1 MAGIR
6 LIFNVHRNWE
16 DWLGMLLGVLI
27 GLSPWLVG
35 QQDNQAVMWNAIII
49 GALVIA
55 FAALELSGLQRWEE
69 VGQVACGL
77 WLIAS
82 PFTFGYAETGAL
94 RYWHFALGAA
104 VALIAALQLWQD
116 WKLSDKELAQHGQ

>member
-1 MAGIR
+1 MAVIR
-6 LIFNVHRNWE
+6 LFNVHRNWE
-16 DWLGMLLGVLI
+16 DWVGMLLGVLI
-27 GLSPWLVG
+27 GLSPWLAG
-35 QQDNQAVMWNAIII
+35 QQDNQVAMWNAVII

-55 FAALELSGLQRWEE
+55 LAALELAGLQRWEE
-69 VGQVACGL
+69 VCEIACGL

-82 PFTFGYAETGAL
+82 PFIFGYAETGTL

-104 VALIAALQLWQD
+104 VALIAALELWQD